1 MKIKLDGEER
11 ICKTVLT
18 MKPQH
23 VTTLCALAGLI
34 WAGTVRAEEVPQAG
48 STPPE
53 GTPQTNE
60 VVRVTAAPLPKYRV
74 AENDSGSLI
83 PMPPEKVPFTVDT
96 LTEDFIRERNAT
108 DLDGLLALQPGIYQG
123 GKTIMS
129 RSSGTYTIRGF
140 GGSEV
145 LFNGVPLPMGA
156 GSFLDPSLL
165 ERVDIVKG
173 PVGGA
178 YGGQS
183 NDSDT
188 RGAGGSILLTPKRAS
203 FVEDFYDF
211 MVKGSY
217 SKASGSRL
225 KFTADVNKVLA
236 DEGFA
241 VRVPLAYEWR
251 EPGWAPSGAGYG
263 NVYSVAPSM
272 AFRLTERLEMGLDL
286 FYQYSNQPA
295 YQGIRTLYGKPIMT
309 GWDDTYTRP
318 GDRMRFQT
326 HGGTLRFDGEVTDWL
341 TLRTRVSFLQNESRW
356 SYRGPNSSANFNPA
370 NPATWYE
377 PSEGDRLW
385 RTFYAGQDAIFKW
398 ETGDVK
404 HTLLTGVNFM
414 RKEAQ
419 GWSYFTSGRS
429 AVKSYSSG
437 AQIKTGVLG
446 QYVGEYRGLSLLA
459 GVRGDWHDSINHETK
474 WTVSPRLGVSYDIL
488 EEGKAIL
495 FANVSFTDTPNFN
508 YEKNPGEGAT
518 GKKYLDNT
526 WHAVQKEAGLRV
538 NPFGSL
544 WLAGTVFR
552 IDQSNAPIQESTGSS
567 YYVSDGKTYSRGVEF
582 SATGNITDRWSIYFA
597 YTYIDYYDK
606 TNGLR
611 FDRFPPHAL
620 SLWTSYKI
628 EWLNDAVLGFG
639 GRWRDDW
646 EMTFRGTRAGSEYVA
661 KSLLTF
667 DASLDFPLYDNFTLG
682 FAIRN
687 IFDTRGIE
695 SARNLQA
702 FANDGRTFELSLR
715 WRF

>member
-1 MKIKLDGEER
+1 
-11 ICKTVLT
+11 

-23 VTTLCALAGLI
+23 VTLPLVLI
-34 WAGTVRAEEVPQAG
+34 GSFFAGTIRAEEAPQAG
-48 STPPE
+48 AVTPESTH
-53 GTPQTNE
+53 QTNE

-74 AENDSGSLI
+74 AENDAGTLI
-83 PMPPEKVPFTVDT
+83 PLPPEKVPFTVDT

-129 RSSGTYTIRGF
+129 RSSGTYTIRGY

-178 YGGQS
+178 YGGQANGS
-183 NDSDT
+183 T
-188 RGAGGSILLTPKRAS
+188 AATAGGGGAILLTPKRAS

-263 NVYSVAPSM
+263 KVYSIAPSM

-295 YQGIRTLYGKPIMT
+295 YQGIRTLYGKPVMT

-326 HGGTLRFDGEVTDWL
+326 HGGTLRFDGDVTDWL

-356 SYRGPNSSANFNPA
+356 DYRGPNSSGTIGTNPITNFDPA

-377 PSEGDRLW
+377 PSEGDRLS
-385 RTFYAGQDAIFKW
+385 RTFYAGQDAIFKL

-404 HTLLTGVNFM
+404 HTLLTGVNVT
-414 RKEAQ
+414 RKELH
-419 GWSYFTSGRS
+419 GWSYFISPARTSYDEGTQF
-429 AVKSYSSG
+429 KW
-437 AQIKTGVLG
+437 GVQG
-446 QYVGEYRGLSLLA
+446 QYVGEFHGLSLLA
-459 GVRGDWHDSINHETK
+459 GVRGDWHDSLNHEHK
-474 WTVSPRLGVSYDIL
+474 WTASPRFGVSYDIL

-495 FANVSFTDTPNFN
+495 FANVSFSDTPNFN
-508 YEKNPGEGAT
+508 CRKNPGAPT
-518 GKKYLDNT
+518 IPAIYWDNT
-526 WHAVQKEAGLRV
+526 WRVVQKEAGLRV

-552 IDQSNAPIQESTGSS
+552 IDQSNAPIGVDARST
-567 YYVSDGKTYSRGVEF
+567 YYVTDGKTYSQGVEF

-628 EWLNDAVLGFG
+628 EWLNDAVIGFG

-646 EMTFRGTRAGSEYVA
+646 EMTVRGARVGSEYVA
-661 KSLLTF
+661 KSLITF
-667 DASLDFPLYDNFTLG
+667 DASLDFPVYDNFTLG